1 MHQRDYVPEG
11 EIGYRALA
19 TQPSVRRAA
28 LIARFHSGCHTLR
41 QFARPVAH
49 PSVTRPRG
57 DGCLRRLRGRRP
69 ALVMS
74 GGSPVRCSDTKA
86 SQRFPQVGHTSGV
99 FARWPRDHPAGRS
112 VATPRGGPSARPSC
126 GPTCWRRVRRMSR
139 WRSRLPSRAPGMRA
153 RAGTRRRPR
162 GRDVRTWRHPRLAR
176 DVQGPAP
183 RGWTSSQEVW
193 RL

>member
-99 FARWPRDHPAGRS
+99 FARVRLRQVGHSTSIGIGAAVNMTGALNGHADRRCGPRRRRINAGIWAWALHGDGDVQS
-112 VATPRGGPSARPSC
+112 PQASPSAANTAARHVALA
-126 GPTCWRRVRRMSR
+126 GLHVLQ
-139 WRSRLPSRAPGMRA
+139 SRLDSAAP
-153 RAGTRRRPR
+153 
-162 GRDVRTWRHPRLAR
+162 
-176 DVQGPAP
+176 
-183 RGWTSSQEVW
+183 
-193 RL
+193 